1 MKSREY
7 WLKRF
12 EELEKASN
20 NIGLST
26 YAEIEPAF
34 IQAERNLQSQI
45 ESWYSRFAANNNV
58 TLSEARKMLN
68 SKELSELKWD
78 VNQFIKY
85 GEQNVLDKQW
95 MKELE
100 NASAKFHISRLE
112 ALKLRTQQAMEV
124 AFGNE
129 ADSVDK
135 MARNILTEDYYK
147 SIFEVQKGFNVG
159 WEIGHIDERKLNLFV
174 NRPWATDGKNF
185 SSRIWQRK
193 QQMVSEL
200 QQELTRTLIQGK
212 SPDEA
217 IKHMTKFVQGKV
229 KNAKNAAGRLVMTEQ
244 AYFHSVSQKEA
255 FNDLDVEE
263 FEIIATLDSH
273 TSEIC
278 QGMDGQ
284 HFPMDEYSPGVT
296 APPFHVYCRSVTA
309 PYFDDEWSIGER
321 AARGEDGK
329 TYYVPSDMKYPD
341 WKESMV
347 DGNTSGL
354 KTVNSG
360 NIMNTKK
367 EQIQE
372 LNQLKN
378 SGMTEEDYKGYLDK
392 INNHD
397 NRSIVQL
404 YSEYADEINGVEFIA
419 SKGAAYS
426 PGSNSLTFNFN
437 NHIKYPDIDKYGT
450 LAHEYGHFF
459 DAQVP
464 FENLHFKEM
473 EAVRKATG
481 LDIMFKNVASS
492 SDEFLEALRKDKEV
506 IKSLFTPESKAEMI
520 KHNASH
526 GVQDAIDGL
535 FPKSRIRWGHG
546 EKYYNRKYADIEWF
560 DKNFRD
566 SSKKKALQ
574 QVYKDLGFDVSNQTK
589 VKTICRQ
596 YEAASEAWA
605 NIMSAEVTGGEELEY
620 VKKYL
625 PNSYQAMIEI
635 LKGVK

>member
-34 IQAERNLQSQI
+34 IQAERNIQSQI

-68 SKELSELKWD
+68 SKELSELQWD

-85 GEQNVLDKQW
+85 GEQNALDEKW
-95 MKELE
+95 MKQLE

-124 AFGNE
+124 AFSNE
-129 ADSVDK
+129 VDSVDK

-159 WEIGHIDERKLNLFV
+159 FDVGQIDERKLNLLV
-174 NRPWATDGKNF
+174 NKPWATDGKNF
-185 SSRIWQRK
+185 SSRIWERK
-193 QQMVSEL
+193 RQMVSEL

-263 FEIIATLDSH
+263 FEIVATLDSH

-278 QGMDGQ
+278 QEMDGK

-296 APPFHVYCRSVTA
+296 APPFHVYCRSVTC
-309 PYFDDEWSIGER
+309 PYFNDEWSISER

-341 WKESMV
+341 WKKSMV

-354 KTVNSG
+354 KTVDSG
-360 NIMNTKK
+360 NIMNTEK

-372 LNQLKN
+372 LNKLKN

-397 NRSIVQL
+397 NPSIVQL
-404 YSEYADEINGVEFIA
+404 YSKHADEINGVEFIA

-459 DAQVP
+459 DAKVP

-473 EAVRKATG
+473 EAVRKVTG

-492 SDEFLEALRKDKEV
+492 SDEFLEAFRKDKEV
-506 IKSLFTPESKAEMI
+506 IRSLLTPESKAEMI

-535 FPKSRIRWGHG
+535 FPKSRIMWGHG

-560 DKNFRD
+560 DKRFGG

-574 QVYKDLGFDVSNQTK
+574 QVYKDLGFDASNQTK